1 MVAESAFASR
11 RVLVTRPAGDA
22 SDMLCA
28 SLKMDGYKVFSQ
40 PLLVLQ
46 GSPKLT
52 VAQCQMVL
60 QLDLYQHVIF
70 ISSNAVHFGMPLI
83 EDRWPHLPIAVNW
96 YAIGA
101 ATAAKLER
109 FNVEAFTPGRV
120 MTSEGLLA
128 LTLLQNVR
136 DQRVL
141 IVKGHGGR
149 DTLAQELTRR
159 GALVD
164 ELPCYTRCL
173 PEMHAGELAANLTQW
188 RIDVI
193 LITSG
198 EGLSNLQV
206 LLTPAETNNLKRIA
220 LIVPSPRVA
229 GMAHS
234 AGFDQVVTAENASD
248 LAMLRAL
255 KEWRRGTGGR

>member
-1 MVAESAFASR
+1 MVDESAFVSR
-11 RVLVTRPAGDA
+11 RILVTRPAGDA
-22 SDMLCA
+22 SDLLCA
-28 SLKMDGYKVFSQ
+28 ALKSDGYEVFSQ

-46 GSPKLT
+46 GLPQLT

-60 QLDLYQHVIF
+60 HLDRYQHVIF
-70 ISSNAVHFGMPLI
+70 ISSNAVNFGMALI
-83 EDRWPHLPIAVNW
+83 EDHWSKLPIDLNW

-101 ATAAKLER
+101 ATAAKLGR
-109 FNVEAFTPGRV
+109 FGVFAFTPGSV
-120 MTSEGLLA
+120 MTSEGLLS
-128 LTLLQNVR
+128 LPLLQNVR

-141 IVKGHGGR
+141 IVKGQGGR

-164 ELPCYTRCL
+164 ELCCYSRGL
-173 PEMHAGELAANLTQW
+173 PQMPAGELAANLSQW
-188 RIDVI
+188 CIDVI
-193 LITSG
+193 MITSG

-206 LLTPAETNNLKRIA
+206 LLTPAETTKLRRIS
-220 LIVPSPRVA
+220 LIVPSQRVA
-229 GMAHS
+229 NMAQS

-255 KEWRRGTGGR
+255 KEWRRGTGG

>member
-1 MVAESAFASR
+1 MAAESAFASR
-11 RVLVTRPAGDA
+11 RILVTRPAGEA
-22 SDMLCA
+22 SDGLCA
-28 SLKMDGYKVFSQ
+28 ALKMDGYKVFSQ

-46 GSPKLT
+46 GLPQLPDE
-52 VAQCQMVL
+52 QCQMVL
-60 QLDLYQHVIF
+60 HLNLYQHVIF

-83 EDRWPHLPIAVNW
+83 EDHWPQLPIDLNW

-109 FNVEAFTPGRV
+109 FNVEALTPGSV

-128 LTLLQNVR
+128 LALLQNMR

-141 IVKGHGGR
+141 IIKGHGGR

-164 ELPCYTRCL
+164 ELPCYSRCL
-173 PEMHAGELAANLTQW
+173 PEMRAGELAANLTQW

-206 LLTPAETNNLKRIA
+206 LLTPAETNKLKRIE
-220 LIVPSPRVA
+220 LIVPSQRVA
-229 GMAHS
+229 DMAHN

-255 KEWRRGTGGR
+255 REWRRGTGG